1 MDLLHSGRMD
11 GFWLVS
17 SDNDVTRLAA
27 RIRAAGLAV
36 YAFGEKKTPKPFVAA
51 CDKFIDTEILRKAL
65 SPGRHCCSDPG
76 GRLGA
81 SELRSVTTQPDRP
94 SHRRPPPGSTLPPA
108 AGPPAR
114 TARPAGQRGS
124 IRGDRLIAAP
134 WPIGSPRPDRCGD
147 PGSRP
152 PHRSQAARP

>member
-1 MDLLHSGRMD
+1 LIDADNAQTPVICELLAEVALIIDAMDLLHSGRVD

-81 SELRSVTTQPDRP
+81 SELRSV
-94 SHRRPPPGSTLPPA
+94 GLPEDLQ
-108 AGPPAR
+108 
-114 TARPAGQRGS
+114 TACSAVDLGTS
-124 IRGDRLIAAP
+124 MAV
-134 WPIGSPRPDRCGD
+134 
-147 PGSRP
+147 
-152 PHRSQAARP
+152 